1 MYLIIPAVQAAAAE
15 KKKAE
20 ESLRGKLF
28 AANQALADEMSH
40 EEAMEVSVRTHT
52 HSHTRTHTLT
62 HARTHTQKR
71 TCALSFSLCLSQ
83 ASLREHERRMLEGK
97 DAEIAALNAE
107 MDVYKTEIDTLKR
120 DLAAMTAREMY
131 LEGLRRVLSCVCV
144 CVCVCLCQCV
154 CVWCQSER
162 DWVGG
167 QGLDTNKHAQT
178 PPIPLP
184 RRKRRSIPTSCR
196 SSGPKWL
203 NSMRNCSRRRGSC
216 RSLSRISPSARR

>member
-1 MYLIIPAVQAAAAE
+1 MYLIIAAVQAAAAE

-144 CVCVCLCQCV
+144 CVCVC
-154 CVWCQSER
+154 CQSER

-167 QGLDTNKHAQT
+167 EDSIRTNTLKPLQFPSHAGRGAVSQHHVEAQD
-178 PPIPLP
+178 P
-184 RRKRRSIPTSCR
+184 
-196 SSGPKWL
+196 SG
-203 NSMRNCSRRRGSC
+203 
-216 RSLSRISPSARR
+216 

>member
-62 HARTHTQKR
+62 RAHTHTQKR

-131 LEGLRRVLSCVCV
+131 LEGLRRVLSCVC
-144 CVCVCLCQCV
+144 
-154 CVWCQSER
+154 
-162 DWVGG
+162 G
-167 QGLDTNKHAQT
+167 AQ
-178 PPIPLP
+178 
-184 RRKRRSIPTSCR
+184 
-196 SSGPKWL
+196 
-203 NSMRNCSRRRGSC
+203 
-216 RSLSRISPSARR
+216 